1 MSIINILNELDTSI
15 IDLSEIKNF
24 LRIDFDEDDNLL
36 NRLLKSAIKQCEL
49 YISRSITQKTYRLS
63 LYNRVGKFINLLYFP
78 VTNVTSID
86 IIDKN
91 NNTIKFKNYTFDQIS
106 NKVTLN
112 NIPTNFYRIDITYE
126 AGYTKIPDDIKQAL
140 LFHVAKM
147 YDDKIGYSPIP
158 KASLNIYKNY
168 KIIRM

>member
-91 NNTIKFKNYTFDQIS
+91 NNTVKFKNYTFDQIS
-106 NKVTLN
+106 NKVILN